1 MTVHNEENR
10 EVDAELNPAK
20 WVELYGDYL
29 YRYALLRLNNRE
41 EAEDA
46 VQETLLSAHGAI
58 ARFERKSS
66 VRTWLISILRNKIID
81 HIRKASRE
89 KSVSYDDTIGSD
101 SLTNDSA
108 VTDSFN
114 RLGIWKK
121 WYGAWEGNPEALVEQ
136 KHFIDNVKRCLLKL
150 PANLRNVFVLR
161 TLDNLETEEI
171 CDRLDISANNVWV
184 ILYRARLRL
193 RECLDVNWFKNKGE

>member
-89 KSVSYDDTIGSD
+89 KSVS
-101 SLTNDSA
+101 
-108 VTDSFN
+108 
-114 RLGIWKK
+114 
-121 WYGAWEGNPEALVEQ
+121 
-136 KHFIDNVKRCLLKL
+136 
-150 PANLRNVFVLR
+150 
-161 TLDNLETEEI
+161 
-171 CDRLDISANNVWV
+171 
-184 ILYRARLRL
+184 
-193 RECLDVNWFKNKGE
+193 